1 MKFTQHAKNEMLNE
15 ESGEIHEIEIKEA
28 LSKCELLEA
37 YSGDRPFPSYLL
49 FGKTRKG
56 RPLHIVCA
64 PLITEKI
71 LIIITVYQPDPELW
85 INLRRRKS

>member
-1 MKFTQHAKNEMLNE
+1 MLNE
-15 ESGEIHEIEIKEA
+15 ESGEIHENEIKEA

-49 FGKTRKG
+49 FGETNKG

-64 PLITEKI
+64 PLIEEEI
-71 LIIITVYQPDPELW
+71 LVIITVYQPDLGLW
-85 INLRRRKS
+85 INFRGRKP